1 MQLTDVPESVPQQG
15 AVRRV
20 RGQTAVVLGGSNMS
34 VASFG
39 RLRDRTAVS
48 SIGVT
53 ADDGAREAV
62 DTALQDRLRP
72 LIVRVTGRTG
82 VGKSAILAILES
94 VRLDADGLDVRV
106 HEDSGS
112 DNTDFDVLVYVI
124 AGSVSP
130 VDTAFLSSSPGGAP
144 DGTVVVL
151 TKADTLDDPT
161 AAAAAASHQLARTV
175 LPVMG
180 ATAAGLRGTGL
191 GGTGLGGMGRSGVS
205 LVMADVR
212 AVAASEVGPADLLT
226 VDRFLAADITVS
238 TRRREA
244 LIECIELRGV
254 ALLIDVLRQRTA
266 VSDGDA
272 LRELVDATGVDAVL
286 AAVSTAVSVSA
297 ASRDAHLHRSL
308 QQISARHRQ
317 VRGAVESYLA
327 SDEAVAAE
335 MRCAALHLGVPI
347 ETGSEQ
353 VVVEQAAMWKHR
365 AAASGDSGVR
375 RSALALCRGYVR
387 MLRR

>member
-1 MQLTDVPESVPQQG
+1 M
-15 AVRRV
+15 RRV
-20 RGQTAVVLGGSNMS
+20 RGQTAVVLGGSIMS

-53 ADDGAREAV
+53 ADNGAREAV

-82 VGKSAILAILES
+82 VGKSTILAILES
-94 VRLDADGLDVRV
+94 VPLDADGLDVQVR
-106 HEDSGS
+106 EDSG
-112 DNTDFDVLVYVI
+112 NEGTAFDVLVYVF
-124 AGSVSP
+124 AGAVSP
-130 VDTAFLSSSPGGAP
+130 VDSAFSSSPPVDVP

-151 TKADTLDDPT
+151 TKADTLDEP
-161 AAAAAASHQLARTV
+161 AAAATAASQQLGRTV

-180 ATAAGLRGTGL
+180 ATAAGLRGTG
-191 GGTGLGGMGRSGVS
+191 RSGLP

-244 LIECIELRGV
+244 LIDCIELRGV
-254 ALLIDVLRQRTA
+254 ALLIDVLRQRTSL
-266 VSDGDA
+266 SDGDA
-272 LRELVDATGVDAVL
+272 LRELADATGVDAVV
-286 AAVSTAVSVSA
+286 AGVSTAVSA
-297 ASRDAHLHRSL
+297 AAAKRDADLHRSL
-308 QQISARHRQ
+308 QQIGARHRQ

-353 VVVEQAAMWKHR
+353 VVAEQVALWKQR
-365 AAASGDSGVR
+365 AAAAGGSGVR

>member
-34 VASFG
+34 VAGFG

-124 AGSVSP
+124 AGAVSP

-180 ATAAGLRGTGL
+180 ATAAGLRGT
-191 GGTGLGGMGRSGVS
+191 GRSGVS

>member
-1 MQLTDVPESVPQQG
+1 
-15 AVRRV
+15 
-20 RGQTAVVLGGSNMS
+20 MS
-34 VASFG
+34 VAGFG

-62 DTALQDRLRP
+62 DIALQDRLRP

-82 VGKSAILAILES
+82 VGKSVILAILES

-106 HEDSGS
+106 REDSGT

-124 AGSVSP
+124 AGAVSP
-130 VDTAFLSSSPGGAP
+130 VDTAFLSSPPGGAQ

-161 AAAAAASHQLARTV
+161 AAATAASHQLARTV

-180 ATAAGLRGTGL
+180 ATAAGLRGA
-191 GGTGLGGMGRSGVS
+191 GLGGMGRSGVS

-212 AVAASEVGPADLLT
+212 AVAASEVSSADLLT

-266 VSDGDA
+266 VSDDDA
-272 LRELVDATGVDAVL
+272 LRELADATGVDAVL

-297 ASRDAHLHRSL
+297 ANRDAHLHRSL
-308 QQISARHRQ
+308 QQIGARHRQ

-335 MRCAALHLGVPI
+335 MRCAALYLGVPI

-353 VVVEQAAMWKHR
+353 VVVEQAARWKHR
-365 AAASGDSGVR
+365 AAASEDSGVR

>member
-34 VASFG
+34 VAGFG

-62 DTALQDRLRP
+62 DIALQDRLRP

-94 VRLDADGLDVRV
+94 VRIDADGLDVRV
-106 HEDSGS
+106 REDSGT

-124 AGSVSP
+124 AGAVSP

-180 ATAAGLRGTGL
+180 ATAAGL
-191 GGTGLGGMGRSGVS
+191 GGTGRSGVS

-212 AVAASEVGPADLLT
+212 AVAASEVSPADLLT

-272 LRELVDATGVDAVL
+272 LRELADATGVDAVL

-297 ASRDAHLHRSL
+297 ANRDAHLHRSL

-353 VVVEQAAMWKHR
+353 VVVEQVARWKHR
-365 AAASGDSGVR
+365 AAASEDSGVR
-375 RSALALCRGYVR
+375 RSALVLCRGYVR

>member
-1 MQLTDVPESVPQQG
+1 
-15 AVRRV
+15 
-20 RGQTAVVLGGSNMS
+20 MS
-34 VASFG
+34 VAGFG

-106 HEDSGS
+106 REDSVT

-124 AGSVSP
+124 AGAVSP
-130 VDTAFLSSSPGGAP
+130 VDTAFLSSPPGGAQ

-180 ATAAGLRGTGL
+180 ATAAGL
-191 GGTGLGGMGRSGVS
+191 GGTGLRGMGRSGVS

-226 VDRFLAADITVS
+226 VERFLAADITVS

-272 LRELVDATGVDAVL
+272 LRELADATGVDAVL
-286 AAVSTAVSVSA
+286 AAVSTAVSVA
-297 ASRDAHLHRSL
+297 AARRDAHLHRSL
-308 QQISARHRQ
+308 QQIGARHRQ
-317 VRGAVESYLA
+317 LRGAVESYLA

-335 MRCAALHLGVPI
+335 MRCAALHLGLPI

-353 VVVEQAAMWKHR
+353 VVVEQAALWKQR
-365 AAASGDSGVR
+365 AAAAGDSGVR

>member
-1 MQLTDVPESVPQQG
+1 
-15 AVRRV
+15 
-20 RGQTAVVLGGSNMS
+20 MS
-34 VASFG
+34 VAGFG
-39 RLRDRTAVS
+39 RLRDRTAAS
-48 SIGVT
+48 SCEGPVN
-53 ADDGAREAV
+53 DDAREAV

-72 LIVRVTGRTG
+72 VIVRVTGRTG

-94 VRLDADGLDVRV
+94 THLDADGLDVRV
-106 HEDSGS
+106 REDSG
-112 DNTDFDVLVYVI
+112 TDSTGFDVLVYVI
-124 AGSVSP
+124 AGAVSP
-130 VDTAFLSSSPGGAP
+130 VDTAFLSSPTGGAS
-144 DGTVVVL
+144 DRTVVVL
-151 TKADTLDDPT
+151 TKADTLDDPA
-161 AAAAAASHQLARTV
+161 AAAAAASQQLARTV

-180 ATAAGLRGTGL
+180 ATAAGLRGTG
-191 GGTGLGGMGRSGVS
+191 RPGVS
-205 LVMADVR
+205 LVMADAR

-244 LIECIELRGV
+244 LIECIELRGA
-254 ALLIDVLRQRTA
+254 ALLIDVLRRRTA
-266 VSDGDA
+266 ASDGDA
-272 LRELVDATGVDAVL
+272 LRELTDATGVDAVV
-286 AAVSTAVSVSA
+286 AGVSTAVSA
-297 ASRDAHLHRSL
+297 AAAGRDADLHRSL
-308 QQISARHRQ
+308 QQIGARHRQ

-353 VVVEQAAMWKHR
+353 VVVEQAALWKQR
-365 AAASGDSGVR
+365 AAAAGDSGVR

>member
-34 VASFG
+34 VAGFG

-62 DTALQDRLRP
+62 DIALQDRLRP

-82 VGKSAILAILES
+82 VGKSVILAILES

-106 HEDSGS
+106 REDSGT

-124 AGSVSP
+124 AGAVSP
-130 VDTAFLSSSPGGAP
+130 VDTAFLSSPPGGAQ

-180 ATAAGLRGTGL
+180 ATAAGLRGAGL
-191 GGTGLGGMGRSGVS
+191 GGTGGSGAS

-212 AVAASEVGPADLLT
+212 AVAASEVSPADLLT

-266 VSDGDA
+266 VSDDDA
-272 LRELVDATGVDAVL
+272 LRELADATGVDAVL

-297 ASRDAHLHRSL
+297 ANRDAHLHRSL
-308 QQISARHRQ
+308 QQIGARHRQ

-335 MRCAALHLGVPI
+335 MRCAALYLGVPI

-353 VVVEQAAMWKHR
+353 VVVEQAARWKHR
-365 AAASGDSGVR
+365 AAASEDSGVR
-375 RSALALCRGYVR
+375 RSALTLCRGYVR

>member
-1 MQLTDVPESVPQQG
+1 MG
-15 AVRRV
+15 
-20 RGQTAVVLGGSNMS
+20 

-39 RLRDRTAVS
+39 QLRDRTAASSRGVPVS
-48 SIGVT
+48 
-53 ADDGAREAV
+53 DDARKAV

-72 LIVRVTGRTG
+72 VIVRVTGRTG
-82 VGKSAILAILES
+82 VGKSAIVAIVES
-94 VRLDADGLDVRV
+94 MRLDADGLEVRV
-106 HEDSGS
+106 REDSGVDS
-112 DNTDFDVLVYVI
+112 TDFDVLVYVI
-124 AGSVSP
+124 AGAVSP
-130 VDTAFLSSSPGGAP
+130 VDTEFLASRPGGTP
-144 DGTVVVL
+144 NRTVVVL
-151 TKADTLDDPT
+151 TKADTLDDP
-161 AAAAAASHQLARTV
+161 AASAAAASRQLVRTV

-191 GGTGLGGMGRSGVS
+191 GDTGPSGAS
-205 LVMADVR
+205 LVMPDAR

-226 VDRFLAADITVS
+226 ADRFLAADIAVS

-244 LIECIELRGV
+244 LIECLELRGV

-266 VSDGDA
+266 LSDGDA
-272 LRELVDATGVDAVL
+272 LRALAEATGVDAVT
-286 AAVSTAVSVSA
+286 ASVSTAVSA
-297 ASRDAHLHRSL
+297 AAAGRDADLHRSL
-308 QQISARHRQ
+308 QQICARYRQ

-335 MRCAALHLGVPI
+335 MRCAALYLGVPI

-353 VVVEQAAMWKHR
+353 AVVEQAALWKQR
-365 AAASGDSGVR
+365 AAAAEDSEVR

>member
-34 VASFG
+34 VAGFG

-62 DTALQDRLRP
+62 DIALQDRLRP
-72 LIVRVTGRTG
+72 LTVRVTGRTG

-106 HEDSGS
+106 REDSGT

-124 AGSVSP
+124 AGAVSP
-130 VDTAFLSSSPGGAP
+130 VDTAFLSSSTGGAP
-144 DGTVVVL
+144 GGTVVVL

-180 ATAAGLRGTGL
+180 ATAAGLRC
-191 GGTGLGGMGRSGVS
+191 TGLGGMGPGGTGGSGVS

-212 AVAASEVGPADLLT
+212 AVAASEVSPADLLSA
-226 VDRFLAADITVS
+226 DRFLAADITVS
-238 TRRREA
+238 RRRREA

-272 LRELVDATGVDAVL
+272 LRELADATGVDAVL

-297 ASRDAHLHRSL
+297 ANRDAHLHRSL

-353 VVVEQAAMWKHR
+353 VVVEQAARWKHR
-365 AAASGDSGVR
+365 AAAAEDSGVR

>member
-34 VASFG
+34 VSGFG

-62 DTALQDRLRP
+62 DMALQDRLRP

-106 HEDSGS
+106 REDSGT

-124 AGSVSP
+124 AGAVSP
-130 VDTAFLSSSPGGAP
+130 VDTAFLSSPPGGAQ

-180 ATAAGLRGTGL
+180 ATAAGLRGAGL
-191 GGTGLGGMGRSGVS
+191 GGTGGSGVS

-212 AVAASEVGPADLLT
+212 AVAASEVSSADLLT

-238 TRRREA
+238 TPRREA

-272 LRELVDATGVDAVL
+272 LRELADATGVDAVL

-297 ASRDAHLHRSL
+297 ANRDAHLRRSL
-308 QQISARHRQ
+308 QQIGARHRQ

-353 VVVEQAAMWKHR
+353 VVVEQAARWKHR
-365 AAASGDSGVR
+365 ASASEDSGVR

>member
-34 VASFG
+34 VAGFG

-62 DTALQDRLRP
+62 DIALQDRLRP

-94 VRLDADGLDVRV
+94 VRIDADGLDVRV
-106 HEDSGS
+106 REDSGT

-124 AGSVSP
+124 AGAVSP

-180 ATAAGLRGTGL
+180 ATAAGL
-191 GGTGLGGMGRSGVS
+191 GGTGRSGVS

-212 AVAASEVGPADLLT
+212 AVAASEVSPADLLT

-272 LRELVDATGVDAVL
+272 LRELADATGVDAVL

-297 ASRDAHLHRSL
+297 ANRDAHLHRSL

-353 VVVEQAAMWKHR
+353 VVVEQAARWKHR
-365 AAASGDSGVR
+365 AAASEDSGVR

>member
-1 MQLTDVPESVPQQG
+1 
-15 AVRRV
+15 
-20 RGQTAVVLGGSNMS
+20 MS
-34 VASFG
+34 VASLD
-39 RLRDRTAVS
+39 RLRDRTAAS
-48 SIGVT
+48 STGVP

-72 LIVRVTGRTG
+72 VIVRVTGRTG

-106 HEDSGS
+106 HEDSGT
-112 DNTDFDVLVYVI
+112 DRTDFDVLVYVI
-124 AGSVSP
+124 AGAVSP
-130 VDTAFLSSSPGGAP
+130 VDTAFLSSPPGGASNK
-144 DGTVVVL
+144 TVVVL
-151 TKADTLDDPT
+151 TKADTLDDPA
-161 AAAAAASHQLARTV
+161 AAAAAASHQLERTV

-180 ATAAGLRGTGL
+180 ATAAGLRC
-191 GGTGLGGMGRSGVS
+191 TGLGGMGRSGVS

-212 AVAASEVGPADLLT
+212 AVAASAVGPADLLT

-266 VSDGDA
+266 ASDGDA
-272 LRELVDATGVDAVL
+272 LRELADATGVDAVL
-286 AAVSTAVSVSA
+286 AAVSTAVSAAA
-297 ASRDAHLHRSL
+297 ASRDADLHRSL
-308 QQISARHRQ
+308 QQICARHRQ

-335 MRCAALHLGVPI
+335 MRCAALYLGVPI

-353 VVVEQAAMWKHR
+353 VVVEQAALWKQR
-365 AAASGDSGVR
+365 AAAAGDSGVR

>member
-1 MQLTDVPESVPQQG
+1 
-15 AVRRV
+15 
-20 RGQTAVVLGGSNMS
+20 MS
-34 VASFG
+34 VAGFG

-62 DTALQDRLRP
+62 DIALQDRLRP

-94 VRLDADGLDVRV
+94 VRIDADGLDVRV
-106 HEDSGS
+106 REDSGT

-124 AGSVSP
+124 AGAVSP

-180 ATAAGLRGTGL
+180 ATAAGL
-191 GGTGLGGMGRSGVS
+191 GGTGRSGVS

-212 AVAASEVGPADLLT
+212 AVAASEVSPADLLT

-272 LRELVDATGVDAVL
+272 LRELADATGVDAVL

-297 ASRDAHLHRSL
+297 ANRDAHLHRSL

-353 VVVEQAAMWKHR
+353 VVVEQAARWKHR
-365 AAASGDSGVR
+365 AAASEDSGVR